1 MKKNPNRILRF
12 LPVSASFTVSLV
24 LHASLGT
31 ALVAYSARPVEKNK
45 VIKFAVV
52 EEKKEAPKPP
62 PPPPPPPPQPKP
74 RPKITKPIDL
84 TKPQPK
90 APQEVKPV
98 EEPKQNL
105 PPPVNFGV
113 DASLTTGQGSFSVQ
127 TGSTAMADPELVKK
141 QKKLAEAPSAP
152 KEFAPVPTARVTRM
166 PELMADHKVPYP
178 EEARKAGIEGK
189 VVLQLDIDD
198 RGKVVKAKVIKGAG
212 YGLDEAAMKAA
223 YMFRFK
229 PAIAEGQP
237 VPVRI
242 LYTYRFVLEE

>member
-1 MKKNPNRILRF
+1 M
-12 LPVSASFTVSLV
+12 VSLV
-24 LHASLGT
+24 LHATLGT
-31 ALVAYSARPVEKNK
+31 ALVAYSARPVEKHK
-45 VIKFAVV
+45 IIKFAVV
-52 EEKKEAPKPP
+52 DEKKEAPKPP
-62 PPPPPPPPQPKP
+62 PPPPPPPPPKP

-90 APQEVKPV
+90 ASEPSPV
-98 EEPKQNL
+98 EEPKQDL

-113 DASLTTGQGSFSVQ
+113 DSSLTTGQGSFAVQ

-141 QKKLAEAPSAP
+141 QKLLAEGPEAP

-198 RGKVVKAKVIKGAG
+198 KGKVVKVKVIKGAG
-212 YGLDEAAMKAA
+212 YGLDEAAINAA

-229 PAIAEGQP
+229 PASAGGQP